1 MFIGSAPGDA
11 QKSSIAFTERGLASL
26 ARRGWSE

>member
-11 QKSSIAFTERGLASL
+11 QSSIAFTERGLASL